1 MGLFKKSKRR
11 STRKAEAK
19 ALKHKAKVEA
29 KLGSKTDR
37 KRLRAETREQRK
49 VNKAQIAAL
58 KSEVKVNEKLAE
70 KAARDPFSVASVKKY
85 LGVARVL
92 APVLAPLAYRGA
104 TFARGKLDTRRAQ
117 QLGVGVEQLGQFSGH
132 GAKLSA
138 RIANAESSVAEIS
151 AKSAKDAETSK
162 FAQATRDR
170 LTDLTTAIHAAE
182 QLPPPRR
189 RAAHL
194 AISKELEGIEADLLA
209 RLGVR

>member
-49 VNKAQIAAL
+49 IGKAQIAAL

-92 APVLAPLAYRGA
+92 APVLAPIAYRGA
-104 TFARGKLDTRRAQ
+104 TFARGKLDSRRAQ

-138 RIANAESSVAEIS
+138 RIANAEGSVSEIS
-151 AKSAKDAETSK
+151 AKSSNAETGK